1 MVKGC
6 IHTGYCPLPLS
17 YSAYAISRVLYLAEA
32 RPLSFIYD
40 DNHLPPPATY
50 PPTSNEQPLIV
61 GVHGLATHE
70 TYCRGVLLPSRWAL
84 TPPSHPYPCG
94 RSFSSTLL
102 RPHGRQVVSLRGALC
117 CSDFPPPPCGG
128 SDRARMRRKDT
139 KIILTQCFLLAIFC
153 LRGDSPSDGASQH
166 TTAPQARRSAAH
178 SCNDSS

>member
-1 MVKGC
+1 MAKGR

-102 RPHGRQVVSLRGALC
+102 YPHGYQAVNLRGALR

-128 SDRARMRRKDT
+128 SDRARMLLQRYKKEMSLHHLRGYNLHSTPVEDVSNDT
-139 KIILTQCFLLAIFC
+139 KGTKKY
-153 LRGDSPSDGASQH
+153 
-166 TTAPQARRSAAH
+166 
-178 SCNDSS
+178 